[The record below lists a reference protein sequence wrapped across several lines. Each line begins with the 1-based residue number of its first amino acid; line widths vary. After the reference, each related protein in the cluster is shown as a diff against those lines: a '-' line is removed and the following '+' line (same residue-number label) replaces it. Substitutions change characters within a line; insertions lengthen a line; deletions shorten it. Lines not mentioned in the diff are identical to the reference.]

1 MQILFFLALD
11 KAGILNNPGNKLII
25 KGYNNDKKK
34 LISVSFIK

>member
-1 MQILFFLALD
+1 MQILLFLALD

-34 LISVSFIK
+34 LIIVSFIK